1 MRDVSGETPAEKRLV
16 MTTQTAVG
24 AIADNY
30 IGMQTMTDIA
40 RAVGAKCFPLG
51 VDIYSNPVII
61 AEDLTPAAVSAPL
74 SRYANAISGSFS
86 YNGRPCSILISNG
99 KVVCGESCHYW
110 TNGKPESVLYRLYD
124 GTLGIKRVMAV
135 GDLPSGVKWAVG
147 GLGLMSHLDPATEGF
162 VGAYSD
168 VLRKTNHT
176 MVGYK
181 GHHVYLCY
189 CKNMTAGQVN
199 DYAKK
204 LKLDNAVMLD
214 GGHIAAINSE
224 STKIN
229 TSQKQF
235 YIVQGV

>member
-16 MTTQTAVG
+16 TATQTAVG

-30 IGMQTMTDIA
+30 VGLQTMTDIA
-40 RAVGAKCFPLG
+40 RTVGAKCFPLG

-61 AEDLTPAAVSAPL
+61 AEDLTPSAVSAPL

-86 YNGRPCSILISNG
+86 YNGKPCSILISNG
-99 KVVCGESCHYW
+99 KVICYEACHSWLNY
-110 TNGKPESVLYRLYD
+110 PESVLYRKND
-124 GTLGIKRVMAV
+124 GAYGIKRCYTTAE
-135 GDLPSGVKWAVG
+135 LPSGIRWAIG
-147 GLGLMSHLDPATEGF
+147 GFGLLENFDPAAEGF
-162 VGAYSD
+162 MGQYAD

-204 LKLDNAVMLD
+204 LKLDDAVMLD
-214 GGHIAAINSE
+214 GGHVSAINSE
-224 STKIN
+224 SSRIN
-229 TSQKQF
+229 TAQKQY